1 MRDRNLLADVALPLV
16 FGIAAFVFAAGWLAT
31 DQLVLI
37 AGALLSGAVAV
48 YSLLRLRSLY
58 LT

>member
-16 FGIAAFVFAAGWLAT
+16 FGIAAIVFAAGWLAA
-31 DQLVLI
+31 DRMVFG
-37 AGALLSGAVAV
+37 AGALVSGGVAI
-48 YSLLRLRSLY
+48 YYLRRLRSLY